1 MLFEVYLNG
10 KRMMWT
16 DAESCIPSESV
27 QKAMKKA
34 GCKIKTKNAPGRVA
48 ARSEASAKEV
58 ISRDKQSISRGAR
71 KSKGA

>member
-1 MLFEVYLNG
+1 MICEVWRDG
-10 KRMMWT
+10 KRMFWT
-16 DAESCIPSESV
+16 ESEKCVPSEAV

-58 ISRDKQSISRGAR
+58 ISRDKQSIPRGAR